1 MAGEFGSGPKITVE
15 DYQKTAIRYR
25 KDLLMVPSKKLES
38 TLKFMTPR
46 YGIRYAETVGE
57 LSGDIQFG
65 PYSETREDNDDVVIN
80 PRTLYTYFGSVVKNF
95 SPNKIYQS
103 IFGSDITKG
112 EALKRTDITLAVL
125 TFLGAKLGS
134 NLNKVIWNAVRS
146 DSGSKSKELFNGY
159 DTIAKKELDA
169 TNISTEK
176 GNLFT
181 IEAITKDNAVDVL
194 KQFCRAASDE
204 LMDNTNV
211 QLFCPRQVFLNYCDD
226 YQASLGHLPYNKEFN
241 KYFIDG
247 FDNVTIVP
255 LSNKKDSP
263 FLQLTTKRNMLV
275 GQNLVGEEENIEVA
289 RFKAFV
295 LQFIATCFFG
305 VEYESINKEYIL
317 FGAIDGTTPVYTDG
331 GMG

>member
-15 DYQKTAIRYR
+15 DYQKTAIKYR
-25 KDLLMVPSKKLES
+25 RDLLMVPSKRLES

-65 PYSETREDNDDVVIN
+65 PYSETREDNEDVIIN
-80 PRTLYTYFGSVVKNF
+80 PRTLYTFFGSVVKNF

-146 DSGSKSKELFNGY
+146 DSGSKSKELFNGF

-169 TNISTEK
+169 TNISTDK

-204 LMDNTNV
+204 LMDNTSV
-211 QLFCPRQVFLNYCDD
+211 QLFCPRQVFLDYCDD
-226 YQASLGHLPYNKEFN
+226 YQTSLGHLPYNKEFN

-317 FGAIDGTTPVYTDG
+317 FGAIDGTTPVYTDS
-331 GMG
+331 GM